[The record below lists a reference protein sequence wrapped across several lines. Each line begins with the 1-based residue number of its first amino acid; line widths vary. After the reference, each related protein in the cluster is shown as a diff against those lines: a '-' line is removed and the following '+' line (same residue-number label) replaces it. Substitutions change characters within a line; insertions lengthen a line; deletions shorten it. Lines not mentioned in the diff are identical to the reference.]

1 MAYIKQIKS
10 TDNVTYD
17 MASFWLY
24 PKSTLTLGASGLQ
37 YFNQTVGV
45 TSGATTNANPVANQW
60 FHIIRMNHADRAG
73 YYTDLAFDFHAN
85 DIYIRTINNGTEIAW
100 DKIAKINDIPSI
112 GNGPICVL
120 NIGTTSNGLGL
131 TYNCMSNTK
140 ITDNDYYN
148 PNFYFGKVI
157 LSDSSTSKGCIY
169 VADDNSYIVATDEGI
184 SAESTFTSIIDST
197 RKGFLVPVTDSTH
210 GAIFKDIYMMACAP
224 VQYNKFKFADTGNKY
239 LAGKAI
245 CLAD

>member
-1 MAYIKQIKS
+1 MSITNKRYAVGESLGISSTYNSYRQFMLALTNAYDWNSKTSISDRIGVPQGQSGKFYFTENSYFEIQECS
-10 TDNVTYD
+10 TDNFRVNLVT
-17 MASFWLY
+17 
-24 PKSTLTLGASGLQ
+24 PNGNQTLTIGTGA
-37 YFNQTVGV
+37 
-45 TSGATTNANPVANQW
+45 
-60 FHIIRMNHADRAG
+60 
-73 YYTDLAFDFHAN
+73 
-85 DIYIRTINNGTEIAW
+85 
-100 DKIAKINDIPSI
+100 
-112 GNGPICVL
+112 ICVL

-131 TYNCMSNTK
+131 TYNCMSSSK
-140 ITDNDYYN
+140 IPNNDYYN

-157 LSDSSTSKGCIY
+157 LSDGSTSKGCIY

-184 SAESTFTSIIDST
+184 STESAFTSIIDTT

-224 VQYNKFKFADTGNKY
+224 VQYNKFKIADTGNKY

>member
-1 MAYIKQIKS
+1 MSITNKRYAVGESLGTSSTYNSYKQF
-10 TDNVTYD
+10 
-17 MASFWLY
+17 MLAL
-24 PKSTLTLGASGLQ
+24 
-37 YFNQTVGV
+37 
-45 TSGATTNANPVANQW
+45 TNAYDWNSKTSTS
-60 FHIIRMNHADRAG
+60 DRG
-73 YYTDLAFDFHAN
+73 VGMPQGLSGKFYFTENSYFEIQECTSSSFRVNLV
-85 DIYIRTINNGTEIAW
+85 TPNGT
-100 DKIAKINDIPSI
+100 KTLSI
-112 GNGPICVL
+112 GSYPTCVL

-131 TYNCMSNTK
+131 TYKCMSNTE

-157 LSDSSTSKGCIY
+157 LSNGSTSRGCIY
-169 VADDNSYIVATDEGI
+169 VAHDNSYIVATDEGI
-184 SAESTFTSIIDST
+184 STESTFTSIIDST

-224 VQYNKFKFADTGNKY
+224 VQYNKFKIADISNKY

>member
-1 MAYIKQIKS
+1 MSIINKRYAVGESLGTSSTYNSYRQFMLALTNAYDWNSKTS
-10 TDNVTYD
+10 TFDRVEMPQGQSGKFYFTENSYFEIQECSTADFRVNLVT
-17 MASFWLY
+17 
-24 PKSTLTLGASGLQ
+24 PNGTQTLT
-37 YFNQTVGV
+37 
-45 TSGATTNANPVANQW
+45 
-60 FHIIRMNHADRAG
+60 I
-73 YYTDLAFDFHAN
+73 
-85 DIYIRTINNGTEIAW
+85 GTG
-100 DKIAKINDIPSI
+100 ST
-112 GNGPICVL
+112 CVL

-131 TYNCMSNTK
+131 TYNCMPSGK

-157 LSDSSTSKGCIY
+157 LSDGSIIKGCIY

-184 SAESTFTSIIDST
+184 STESTFTSIIDTT

-224 VQYNKFKFADTGNKY
+224 VQYNKFKIVDTSNKY

>member
-1 MAYIKQIKS
+1 MPMIGIQRLLLLIELECLKDKVEKFYFTENSYFEIQECT
-10 TDNVTYD
+10 TDNFRVNLVT
-17 MASFWLY
+17 
-24 PKSTLTLGASGLQ
+24 PNGNQILT
-37 YFNQTVGV
+37 
-45 TSGATTNANPVANQW
+45 
-60 FHIIRMNHADRAG
+60 I
-73 YYTDLAFDFHAN
+73 
-85 DIYIRTINNGTEIAW
+85 GT
-100 DKIAKINDIPSI
+100 
-112 GNGPICVL
+112 GPICVL

-131 TYNCMSNTK
+131 TYNCMSSNK

-148 PNFYFGKVI
+148 SNFYFGKVI
-157 LSDSSTSKGCIY
+157 LSNGSTTKGCIY

-184 SAESTFTSIIDST
+184 STESTFTSIIDST

-224 VQYNKFKFADTGNKY
+224 VQYNKFKIADTGNKY